1 MTDELDSKQLLNAI
15 SHSPGV
21 YRMLN
26 SEGTVLYVGKAR
38 DLKKRL
44 ASYFRKTGLGAKTQA
59 LMAQIKDIDVI
70 VTHTEVEALLLE
82 NNLIKSLKPRYNI
95 LLRDDKS
102 YPYIY
107 LSSDSQFPLLSF
119 HRGPHNR
126 AGRYFGP
133 YPNANAVRES
143 LTQLQRT
150 FPVRQ
155 CKDSYFKNRS
165 RPCLQY
171 QIKRCT
177 APCVDLVS
185 KQDYAEDVRQ
195 ATLFLEG
202 KSETLV
208 SELVSVMEVASE
220 EKNYERAAL
229 LRDRITSLRRIQE
242 RQYISTETG
251 DVDVVALTTQATRS
265 CIQLSCIR
273 GGHHVGSKSFFP
285 KLPLES
291 TCEQLMSAF
300 LEQHYIDQYVPG
312 LILVNSDPVDMTL
325 LGQALSDQSEHK
337 VVISRP
343 SRGQRARWVEMAALN
358 ARESLHRYMLRKSTL
373 RQQFEQLVDTLV
385 LETSPDRIECVDVS
399 HTMGEATVASCVVY
413 DRDGPLKEDY
423 RRYNIEGIEPGDDYG
438 AITQMLSRRFRRLT
452 KEDGKL
458 PDLLMID
465 GGKGQLNAAKGVLD
479 EFQIDGVKLI
489 AIAKG
494 VDRKPGKEQIFL
506 SPSSRP
512 TILPAD
518 SPALHLIQQIRD
530 EAHRFAISG
539 HRKRRSKARVTS
551 SLEHIAGVGSKRR
564 QALLKHLGGLQGVR
578 RAGVED
584 LRRVPGISPVLAQ
597 RIYDEFN
604 N

>member
-1 MTDELDSKQLLNAI
+1 MTTELDPKQLLDSI
-15 SHSPGV
+15 SHAPGV
-21 YRMLN
+21 YRMLD
-26 SEGTVLYVGKAR
+26 SEGAVLYVGKAR
-38 DLKKRL
+38 DLNKRV
-44 ASYFRKTGLGAKTQA
+44 ASYFHKTGLGAKTQV
-59 LMAQIKDIDVI
+59 LMTQVRDVDVI
-70 VTHTEVEALLLE
+70 VTHTEAEALLLE
-82 NNLIKSLKPRYNI
+82 NNFIKSLKPRYNI

-107 LSSDSQFPLLSF
+107 LSVGHKFPFLSF
-119 HRGPHNR
+119 HRGPHKR

-133 YPNANAVRES
+133 YPNAGAVRES

-177 APCVDLVS
+177 APCVDLIS
-185 KQDYAEDVRQ
+185 EQNYAEDVRQ

-202 KSETLV
+202 KSESLV
-208 SELVSVMEVASE
+208 NELVVLMETASQT
-220 EKNYERAAL
+220 KNYEQAAL
-229 LRDRITSLRRIQE
+229 LRDRIANLRHVQE
-242 RQYISTETG
+242 RQYVSTESG
-251 DVDVVALTTQATRS
+251 DVDVVALTTQAAHS

-273 GGHHVGSKSFFP
+273 AGQHVGSKSFFP
-285 KLPLES
+285 TVPLEPS
-291 TCEQLMSAF
+291 REKIMSAF
-300 LEQHYIDQYVPG
+300 LEQHYIDQFVPG
-312 LILVNSDPVDMTL
+312 LILINSDPTDMKL
-325 LGQALSDQSEHK
+325 LGETLSAQSEHK
-337 VVISRP
+337 VVISHP

-358 ARESLHRYMLRKSTL
+358 AKESLHRHMLLKSTL
-373 RQQFEQLVDTLV
+373 RQQFEQLIDV
-385 LETSPDRIECVDVS
+385 LALEAAPDRIECVDVS

-438 AITQMLSRRFRRLT
+438 AVTQMLNRRFRRLT
-452 KEDGKL
+452 EEDGKL
-458 PDLLMID
+458 PDLLIID
-465 GGKGQLNAAKGVLD
+465 GGKGQLSAAKGVLD

-494 VDRKPGKEQIFL
+494 AERKPGKEQIFL

-512 TILPAD
+512 IILGAD

-539 HRKRRSKARVTS
+539 HRQRRSKARVTS
-551 SLEHIAGVGSKRR
+551 TLEHIAGVGSKRR

-584 LRRVPGISPVLAQ
+584 LRRVPGISPILAQ

-604 N
+604 S